1 MKIPYRILIS
11 GLSLIV
17 SLKAQESGTTPPLSV
32 QSAPP
37 QHSASAPTGAAFNPA
52 MRPPTGGPGA
62 GGMGLTQEEGRL
74 LGMAR
79 MQLQKDPEIVELN
92 AQIKALMDKREKL
105 SEEKLKASN
114 PEAAALMAKLR
125 ERQEKMMAD
134 RKAQMD
140 AMQAK
145 MKAQQE
151 AASATVAP
159 SAQPPSTID
168 SKTPEAAPVK

>member
-1 MKIPYRILIS
+1 MTNLN
-11 GLSLIV
+11 
-17 SLKAQESGTTPPLSV
+17 AQKTSPAPVNPAPAPLHGTT
-32 QSAPP
+32 AP
-37 QHSASAPTGAAFNPA
+37 AGNPG
-52 MRPPTGGPGA
+52 MRPAGVPPSGP
-62 GGMGLTQEEGRL
+62 GMGLTQEEGRL

-151 AASATVAP
+151 AALAPVAP
-159 SAQPPSTID
+159 SVQPPSTVD